1 MEGLVI
7 PMLRNDTLLLHEEV
21 LLLSLKDKEG
31 TIASGTMYQYAIGG
45 AILSELLLRQ
55 RIKVDGSKR
64 KKLVDLDS
72 AAPVGEP
79 LIDECL
85 GRIAEAKRRA
95 ALKTWVSRF
104 ATVKKLK
111 HRLAEQLCKRGI
123 LKADKGEV
131 LRIFTRKIYPE
142 VNPVP
147 EKKIIERLRKAIF
160 TETNDVDP
168 RTVVLVSI
176 ADRAGLLK
184 VVFDKKKLKSRK
196 KRIENIV
203 NGEMTGKATKEA
215 IEAMQAAVWVA
226 VFVATS

>member
-1 MEGLVI
+1 
-7 PMLRNDTLLLHEEV
+7 
-21 LLLSLKDKEG
+21 
-31 TIASGTMYQYAIGG
+31 MYQYAIGG

-55 RIKVDGSKR
+55 RIKVDGSKKR
-64 KKLVDLDS
+64 KLVDLVSD
-72 AAPVGEP
+72 APIGEP
-79 LIDECL
+79 IIDECL
-85 GRIAEAKRRA
+85 GKIAKAKRRA

-104 ATVKKLK
+104 AATKKLK
-111 HRLAEQLCKRGI
+111 HRLAEQLCKRRI
-123 LKADKGEV
+123 LKTDEGKV
-131 LRIFTRKIYPE
+131 LVIFSRKLYPE
-142 VNPVP
+142 VDPVP

-196 KRIENIV
+196 KRIEKIV

-226 VFVATS
+226 VFVTVF